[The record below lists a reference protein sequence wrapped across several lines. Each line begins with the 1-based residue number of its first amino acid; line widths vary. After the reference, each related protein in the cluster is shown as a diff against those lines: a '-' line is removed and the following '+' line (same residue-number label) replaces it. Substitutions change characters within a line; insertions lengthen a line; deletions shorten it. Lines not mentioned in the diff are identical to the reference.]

1 MTIKKIILCSLIL
14 FLLSSL
20 YPSELFEV
28 VKIRMKDGSI
38 RTSQILCCGKS
49 GLIVWNS
56 RLPYKAELI
65 KTYAEYIP
73 YNKINRIQTKN
84 YMSVLPLAIGF
95 YTGIGLAL
103 TQFLQRSETAEGAF
117 YKGFGAIILFAVS
130 VSAGVIG
137 SALSVVM
144 PRRYNA
150 NEFSKKRIAS
160 KNHIIFTNDFPSEI
174 ITMLAKYEKV
184 KSESKKNIKTP

>member
-1 MTIKKIILCSLIL
+1 MIIRKIILCTLVL
-14 FLLSSL
+14 FLLTSL
-20 YPSELFEV
+20 YPSEIFEV

-49 GLIVWNS
+49 GLIAWNS
-56 RLPYKAELI
+56 HLPYKAELI
-65 KTYAEYIP
+65 ITYAEYIP
-73 YNKINRIQTKN
+73 YNKIKRIQADN

-103 TQFLQRSETAEGAF
+103 TQFLQKAETAEGAF
-117 YKGFGAIILFAVS
+117 YNGFEAIILLVVS

-137 SALSVVM
+137 SALSIVM
-144 PRRYNA
+144 PRRYKA

-160 KNHIIFTNDFPSEI
+160 KGHIIFTNNFPPEI
-174 ITMLAKYEKV
+174 TAMLAKHEKV
-184 KSESKKNIKTP
+184 KSESKLDIGTP